1 LFKNF
6 VTQADRFHT
15 PLEKTKEN
23 NLLDGIQK
31 QVNIIMRMGG
41 KNQK

>member
-15 PLEKTKEN
+15 PLEKENRKIIKVNFAKTKETTKN
-23 NLLDGIQK
+23 NHAIRK
-31 QVNIIMRMGG
+31 
-41 KNQK
+41 